1 MQSGM
6 VLMESNKTMRNNITI
21 IKDKIK
27 LVLFAVVILSLSILL
42 AVIVGKLSLS
52 ESWQY
57 FLYGCIIY
65 ISGVVY
71 LVLTFISKSKRTK
84 YMYMMLLLIVGAV
97 VGLSYVVFNNG
108 WIPMPNN
115 LSGYL
120 VLSMIIAPATF
131 FVLDL
136 CTKKCKK

>member
-1 MQSGM
+1 M
-6 VLMESNKTMRNNITI
+6 
-21 IKDKIK
+21 
-27 LVLFAVVILSLSILL
+27 
-42 AVIVGKLSLS
+42 IVGKLSLS